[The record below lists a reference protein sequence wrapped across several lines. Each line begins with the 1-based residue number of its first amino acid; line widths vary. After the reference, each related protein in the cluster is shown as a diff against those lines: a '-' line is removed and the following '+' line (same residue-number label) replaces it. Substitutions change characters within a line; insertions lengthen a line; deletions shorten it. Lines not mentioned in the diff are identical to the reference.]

1 MKSAPQIEAN
11 ATLEARGERLR
22 LAILLAIF
30 LLYGVANSV
39 NHLLIHQFMKVFA
52 ISRVRAGWL
61 QPAYYFGYVSAAIP
75 TAVLVRRRGT
85 KLALQSGLAGVAFA
99 SALIIL
105 AASSAHFFFL
115 LPPMFLL
122 AVSVSALESTASPYV
137 LTSATGDR
145 GEHWLCLAQSLNSV
159 GMVLGATLGTFAV
172 FPANEPLPGGDALAE
187 AHRAGLP
194 FAGFIAVSVA
204 LLALSTR
211 DRFPGAVSSRVGQA
225 HSVFEPLRSRRFRL
239 VLATGFVYMATQIC
253 TWSFLLQYLRAYGV
267 ASDRTAGIFYIATLL
282 LFALG
287 RFLQT
292 YVFRN
297 ATCLELLL
305 AAAALGGLCE
315 MVAILHPGID
325 GGVALA
331 LTGLFLSVMYP
342 LLFVVGVRPMGTQAQ
357 AAGSWMVCS
366 LLAGGILPPLMARLV
381 QASGSYGVGYIIP
394 CAGFVWIA
402 AAAVLLRAGR
412 SKALEVD
419 RPETKSVPAN
429 RMTPASDTDLGF

>member
-1 MKSAPQIEAN
+1 MDSEGAELRMKSARQIVAN

-22 LAILLAIF
+22 LTILLAIF

-75 TAVLVRRRGT
+75 TAVLVRRWGT
-85 KLALQSGLAGVAFA
+85 KLALQSGLAGLAFA
-99 SALIIL
+99 SALIVL

-115 LPPMFLL
+115 LPPIFLL

-145 GEHWLCLAQSLNSV
+145 GEQRLCLAQSLNSV

-172 FPANEPLPGGDALAE
+172 FPANEPQPGGDALVE
-187 AHRAGLP
+187 AHRACLP
-194 FAGFIAVSVA
+194 FAAFIAVSVA

-211 DRFPGAVSSRVGQA
+211 DRFPGAVSSRVDQA
-225 HSVFEPLRSRRFRL
+225 HSVFEPLQSRRFRL

-292 YVFRN
+292 YAFRN
-297 ATCLELLL
+297 ATSLRLLL

-325 GGVALA
+325 GGAALA

-366 LLAGGILPPLMARLV
+366 LLAGGIVPPLMARLV
-381 QASGSYGVGYIIP
+381 QVSGSYGIGYIIP
-394 CAGFVWIA
+394 CTGFVWIA
-402 AAAVLLRAGR
+402 VAAVLLRAGR
-412 SKALEVD
+412 STAL
-419 RPETKSVPAN
+419 SVSRKRRVCPPAE
-429 RMTPASDTDLGF
+429 

>member
-1 MKSAPQIEAN
+1 MKSARQIAADATIEAG
-11 ATLEARGERLR
+11 GERLR
-22 LAILLAIF
+22 LAVLLATF

-75 TAVLVRRRGT
+75 TAVLVRRWGT
-85 KLALQSGLAGVAFA
+85 KLALQSGLAGLAFA
-99 SALIIL
+99 STLIVL

-115 LPPMFLL
+115 LPPIFLL
-122 AVSVSALESTASPYV
+122 AASVSTLESTASPYV

-145 GEHWLCLAQSLNSV
+145 GTQRLCLAQSLNSL

-172 FPANEPLPGGDALAE
+172 FPANEPLPGGNAVAE
-187 AHRAGLP
+187 AHRACLP
-194 FAGFIAVSVA
+194 FAAFIVVSVA

-225 HSVFEPLRSRRFRL
+225 QSVFEPLRSRRFRL

-297 ATCLELLL
+297 ATSLRLLL
-305 AAAALGGLCE
+305 AAAVLGGLCY
-315 MVAILHPGID
+315 MVAIVHPGVV
-325 GGVALA
+325 GGVVLA

-342 LLFVVGVRPMGTQAQ
+342 LLFVVGVRPMGAQAQ
-357 AAGSWMVCS
+357 AAASWMVCS
-366 LLAGGILPPLMARLV
+366 LLAGGIVPPLMARMI
-381 QASGSYGVGYIIP
+381 QASGSYAIGYIIP

-402 AAAVLLRAGR
+402 AASVLLRAPR
-412 SKALEVD
+412 STAFPVD
-419 RPETKSVPAN
+419 QPETKGVPTSGVAH
-429 RMTPASDTDLGF
+429 ASDSK